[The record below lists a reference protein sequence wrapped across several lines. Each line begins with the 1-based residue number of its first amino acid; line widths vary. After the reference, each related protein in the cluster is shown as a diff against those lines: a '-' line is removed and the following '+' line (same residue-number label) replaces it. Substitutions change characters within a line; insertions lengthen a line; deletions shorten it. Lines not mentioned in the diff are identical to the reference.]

1 MMHEQVK
8 VPVVKNIIYAIKLI
22 WQADKKLFLGYI
34 LNLTA
39 ERVFSLF
46 VQNIFFLKILLT
58 TIEGGTFQQY
68 IENLFMFL
76 AVSIVLKVFKWYG
89 NHVKQ
94 AATKNVLKQINN
106 KVFQKAVELDVSCYE
121 NPEFYDKYQRATL
134 VLAHSYFDLICYCV
148 AAIFSSILSLSL
160 VIGTVSSIDPK
171 YLVFL
176 VPVVFVFIIEIS
188 ASKQIYKRDK
198 EMTTNNRIK
207 AYVQRTV
214 FLKEYSKDMRT
225 SNIFSVLMVRFKAAI
240 DANVVILRKYGPL
253 LFTYAMISSL
263 FSEFI
268 PVIGTYAF
276 AAYQFIFTDAL
287 TVSGFSVVLSSVNSV
302 KDATFEVTASFQ
314 ELSQMAMYF
323 QNLRD
328 YFEYE
333 PEILSGE
340 EVPGEFQTL
349 EFRNVTFRYPGAKK
363 DSIKDVS
370 FKLSKGETLA
380 LVGVNG
386 AGKSTLVKLLL
397 RFYDPCEG
405 EILYNGVNIKKYD
418 VVAYRECF
426 GAVFQ
431 DYKNF
436 AISVFENIMCHE
448 CSKEEKEKAVIA
460 LKQSGIWERISKMP
474 SGGDTVITREFEK
487 DGVGLSG
494 GESQKLSVARL
505 FAKEFEIAI
514 LDEPSSALDPI
525 AEYKMYEN
533 LIEITKDKTVIY
545 ISHRLSSA
553 VLSDRIIV
561 LGDGGILQ
569 MGTHAELMSEEG
581 EYKTMFTLQAS
592 SYNDRKAGD
601 DVEED

>member
-1 MMHEQVK
+1 M
-8 VPVVKNIIYAIKLI
+8 
-22 WQADKKLFLGYI
+22 DKRLFLGYA

-46 VQNIFFLKILLT
+46 LQNIFFLKVLLT
-58 TIEGGTFQQY
+58 SLEGGSLEKY
-68 IENLFMFL
+68 IENLVVFL
-76 AVSIVLKVFKWYG
+76 AVSVLLKIFEWYG
-89 NHVKQ
+89 IYIKQ
-94 AATKNVLKQINN
+94 AATKNVLKKLNN
-106 KVFQKAVELDVSCYE
+106 KIFEKATELDVSCYE
-121 NPEFYDKYQRATL
+121 NPEFYDKYQRATT
-134 VLAHSYFDLICYCV
+134 VLAHSYFDFVCACV
-148 AAIFSSILSLSL
+148 ASIFSGILSLAL
-160 VIGTVSSIDPK
+160 VIGTVSAIDPT
-171 YLVFL
+171 YLLFL
-176 VPVVFVFIIEIS
+176 LPVTLTFLIELHK
-188 ASKQIYKRDK
+188 SKQLYKRDL

-240 DANVVILRKYGPL
+240 DANVLILKKYGPV
-253 LFTYAMISSL
+253 LFLYSMISTL

-276 AAYQFIFTDAL
+276 AAYQFVFQGTM
-287 TVSGFSVVLSSVNSV
+287 TVSGFSVVLSSINSV
-302 KDATFEVTASFQ
+302 RVATLDVTDSFDQ
-314 ELSQMAMYF
+314 LSQMAMYF

-328 YFEYE
+328 FFEYE
-333 PEILSGE
+333 PQILSGDKQVGKFE
-340 EVPGEFQTL
+340 SL
-349 EFRNVTFRYPGAKK
+349 EFKNVTFRYPSAKA
-363 DSIKDVS
+363 DSIKNVS
-370 FKLSKGETLA
+370 FTIKKGETLA

-386 AGKSTLVKLLL
+386 AGKSTIVKLLL
-397 RFYDPCEG
+397 RFYDPTEG
-405 EILYNGVNIKKYD
+405 EILYNGVNIKEYD
-418 VVAYRECF
+418 LTAYRESY

-448 CSKEEKEKAVIA
+448 CSDEEKKKAEKA
-460 LKQSGIWERISKMP
+460 LRQSGIWERINSMP
-474 SGGDTVITREFEK
+474 SGGDTVLTREFEK

-494 GESQKLSVARL
+494 GESQKVSVARL

-533 LIEITKDKTVIY
+533 LIDITKDKTVIY

-561 LGDGGILQ
+561 LGGGEVLQ
-569 MGTHAELMSEEG
+569 MGTHAQLMACDG
-581 EYKTMFTLQAS
+581 QYKEMFTLQAS

-601 DVEED
+601 KYEEG